1 MTTMTATILNHSYW
15 NNNQSDLSFDFDD
28 LFSSTYTFNHNNQY
42 NDDSMSIKEEP
53 KEISSLSSEVNI
65 LKNLFIKYLSFSIQI
80 DQKPFQTSVI
90 NNPSKKI
97 RLTNLK
103 CAVCGAP
110 ATGYN
115 FDQITC
121 ESCKA
126 FFRRNALRDM
136 VRILENSINYATI

>member
-1 MTTMTATILNHSYW
+1 MTTMTATISNHSYW

-42 NDDSMSIKEEP
+42 NNDSMFIEEDH
-53 KEISSLSSEVNI
+53 EETSSSEVNN

-103 CAVCGAP
+103 CGVCDAP

-136 VRILENSINYATI
+136 VRILKNSINYATI